1 MLRNLGHKHC
11 LDLAHAV
18 EILASAHCRP
28 TILEFSGAPLLA
40 RPLQRRV
47 GRNCTRERSA
57 TVGARRERNER
68 QCCAATRTLRRRL
81 MLSRAIPIRTRA
93 AAEIGP
99 QKYAG
104 ARVCPPKL
112 SRHHRRRQCAGTT
125 LKEVGNRETKTGR
138 CRWPARSRALSAF
151 ERHGGRPYEQLLMFP
166 AALDRKTTPANER
179 TAIDARPKVGVSD
192 G

>member
-1 MLRNLGHKHC
+1 MIAG
-11 LDLAHAV
+11 
-18 EILASAHCRP
+18 RP

-57 TVGARRERNER
+57 TAGARRERNER

-81 MLSRAIPIRTRA
+81 MLRRATPIRTRA
-93 AAEIGP
+93 AAETGP
-99 QKYAG
+99 QENAG
-104 ARVCPPKL
+104 ARVCPADL
-112 SRHHRRRQCAGTT
+112 SGNHRQRQCAATT
-125 LKEVGNRETKTGR
+125 LPRAGNRETKRGH
-138 CRWPARSRALSAF
+138 CRWPARSRAPNAF
-151 ERHGGRPYEQLLMFP
+151 DRRGRRPYEQLLMFP